1 MVVRRVVQHHANGFL
16 LQTRSVSMPGL
27 KISLTPRNPA
37 VYISASRPPVDH
49 PTGDFPMV
57 LRKHLVSAR
66 LSAIRKPLSER
77 IVELEFTTVLPAREL
92 ETVVLVAELFP
103 NAPNLL
109 LLDRERRIL
118 SSFSPLQP
126 QRGLAEYEEYRYP
139 ATGKTD
145 LAAAIGFG
153 QSLATEETG
162 ETPETADTSG
172 AGNDTDVH
180 VPEDIGD
187 AGWFNEEEFLKDK
200 RNWPIR
206 NLAGVGPIFSN
217 ELVHRQTVSG
227 RPLPEVLKSL
237 MTMVAAPAT
246 TAWLYSER
254 PVSVLLERG
263 DMDSLYRSILSPIEL
278 ESLDHSH
285 SVDTFPGMLEA
296 TRFLCDALEDRTLLE
311 RMKTPQLRKLRN
323 RKRRLAGQR
332 KRLLDR
338 RQRFEDTAG
347 FRETAQVLVSSGV
360 EMNQRR
366 ERVDVTDYTDGVPT
380 PRTVELDP
388 SRTVR
393 ENVDL
398 MFKKN
403 RKADRGIKMLEGQLL
418 ELEKAETRLAMEEAQ
433 IRSATNWNAWQ
444 TVTGGVQSSKS
455 RGNGSRR
462 TGSASAAKAARGRRR
477 ITLDGHEILIGR
489 SSIDNDEI
497 TFRVAAA
504 DDFWLHVADYSGSH
518 VIVRNPSKE
527 TDLDESLLE
536 RAAQL
541 AAYHSQARNSHK
553 VNVHYTRRKF
563 VKKPRR
569 AKPGLV
575 VLHEFKSIAVEPR
588 NWTGDES

>member
-1 MVVRRVVQHHANGFL
+1 
-16 LQTRSVSMPGL
+16 
-27 KISLTPRNPA
+27 
-37 VYISASRPPVDH
+37 
-49 PTGDFPMV
+49 
-57 LRKHLVSAR
+57 
-66 LSAIRKPLSER
+66 
-77 IVELEFTTVLPAREL
+77 
-92 ETVVLVAELFP
+92 
-103 NAPNLL
+103 
-109 LLDRERRIL
+109 
-118 SSFSPLQP
+118 
-126 QRGLAEYEEYRYP
+126 
-139 ATGKTD
+139 
-145 LAAAIGFG
+145 
-153 QSLATEETG
+153 
-162 ETPETADTSG
+162 
-172 AGNDTDVH
+172 
-180 VPEDIGD
+180 
-187 AGWFNEEEFLKDK
+187 
-200 RNWPIR
+200 
-206 NLAGVGPIFSN
+206 
-217 ELVHRQTVSG
+217 
-227 RPLPEVLKSL
+227 

-278 ESLDHSH
+278 ESLDNSH

-347 FRETAQVLVSSGV
+347 FRETAQVVVSSGV

-398 MFKKN
+398 MFKKH

-418 ELEKAETRLAMEEAQ
+418 ELEKAETRLAREEAQ

-444 TVTGGVQSSKS
+444 TVKGTVQSSKI

-462 TGSASAAKAARGRRR
+462 TGNASAAKAARGRRR